1 MTIRDLYT
9 LTTSAPFS
17 LESSDAEDISLLLTK
32 VPPSL
37 HTHIS
42 GKVVTAADGE
52 PIEGATIKVFSS
64 DLEPL
69 YHTLTDAE
77 GNYSFTNVIPPGTYK
92 IAAVAENYLLSEI
105 KNLSIRKRV
114 PLSDNFKLP
123 SNPLAL
129 YGIIYGKIVDHE
141 TGMPLSYCTV
151 VLLNTDGT
159 TYAETTT
166 NEDGEY
172 LLYHVPPGQY
182 EIVAKAADYYNSG
195 PLSVDLQLNDR
206 IKANVGLKTAA
217 MANTGAISGVIQ
229 IDNSPASSIPVFLF
243 RKEGEEEKIVQVQM
257 TQEDGL
263 YLFGAVERG
272 EYVVRAKLQEGGV
285 YIEVLSVT

>member
-9 LTTSAPFS
+9 LTASAPFS
-17 LESSDAEDISLLLTK
+17 LESRETEDISLLLTK

-37 HTHIS
+37 NTLLS
-42 GKVVTAADGE
+42 GKVVKAAGGE

-77 GNYSFTNVIPPGTYK
+77 GNYSFVNVIPPGTYK
-92 IAAVAENYLLSEI
+92 VAAVAENYLLSEVRSF
-105 KNLSIRKRV
+105 SIRKRV
-114 PLSDNFKLP
+114 PLTDNFKLAF
-123 SNPLAL
+123 NPLAF
-129 YGIIYGKIVDHE
+129 YGIIYGKIVAQE
-141 TGMPLSYCTV
+141 TGVPLSYCTI
-151 VLLNTDGT
+151 VLSHPDETA
-159 TYAETTT
+159 YAETIT
-166 NEDGEY
+166 NENGEY
-172 LLYHVPPGQY
+172 LFYHIPPGHY
-182 EIVAKAADYYNSG
+182 DIIAKATEHLDSDTF
-195 PLSVDLQLNDR
+195 SVELHPNDR
-206 IKANVGLKTAA
+206 IQVNMGLRTAA
-217 MANTGAISGVIQ
+217 MVETGAVSGVIQ
-229 IDNSPASSIPVFLF
+229 INNSPASSIPVFLY
-243 RKEGEEEKIVQVQM
+243 RKQGEGEEIVQVQM